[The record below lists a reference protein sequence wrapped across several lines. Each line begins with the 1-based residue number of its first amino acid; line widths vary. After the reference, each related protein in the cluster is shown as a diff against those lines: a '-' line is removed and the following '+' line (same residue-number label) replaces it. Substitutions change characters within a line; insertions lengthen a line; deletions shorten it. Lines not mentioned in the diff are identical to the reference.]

1 MTLTIRTEEDEQ
13 RQLKVTVE
21 VPEARIEDQMRRTA
35 RKVARDVMVPGF
47 RRGKAPYNVIVQ
59 RVGREALRSEA
70 VEELINPVFEEALEE
85 VDVQP
90 YGQVSVDDLQMEPLV
105 MSFTIPMEPV
115 VDLGDYRTIRRQV
128 DEAEV
133 GEDAVQ
139 EALEHLRTHHQVL
152 EPVNRPLMSGDV
164 AAVSGTGEIVEDDA
178 TEVIM
183 DEERVELLMDPES
196 TFPGTDFVDNLIGM
210 EVGDEGEFS
219 VTFPEDYDE
228 EELSGRTATFSLT
241 VLDVKSRYLPELDD
255 DLAKAEGD
263 YETLEELREALRE
276 NLQEQA
282 EQRARDELLEG
293 FVDDVS
299 GQAQIVYPPAVVEE
313 ELTQMVESLKS
324 QATRSGWQWD
334 DYLTLQGE
342 TEDSLRESWLEQAQ
356 KRVQRGL
363 IVREL
368 IQREKLSLGEEEL
381 NKAIDERLDRFE
393 TNEELREQMREFF
406 RQGQGLEMVSN
417 DLIMDRV
424 YERIEAIVTGN
435 APDLDALEA
444 EEAATGAATTEGADD
459 IFEEE

>member
-1 MTLTIRTEEDEQ
+1 
-13 RQLKVTVE
+13 
-21 VPEARIEDQMRRTA
+21 
-35 RKVARDVMVPGF
+35 
-47 RRGKAPYNVIVQ
+47 
-59 RVGREALRSEA
+59 
-70 VEELINPVFEEALEE
+70 
-85 VDVQP
+85 
-90 YGQVSVDDLQMEPLV
+90 
-105 MSFTIPMEPV
+105 
-115 VDLGDYRTIRRQV
+115 
-128 DEAEV
+128 
-133 GEDAVQ
+133 
-139 EALEHLRTHHQVL
+139 
-152 EPVNRPLMSGDV
+152 
-164 AAVSGTGEIVEDDA
+164 
-178 TEVIM
+178 
-183 DEERVELLMDPES
+183 VELLMDPES

-228 EELSGRTATFSLT
+228 EELAGRTATFSLT

-263 YETLEELREALRE
+263 YETLEELRESLRE

-313 ELTQMVESLKS
+313 ELTQMVESLKN

-342 TEDSLRESWLEQAQ
+342 TEESLRESWLEQAQ

-381 NKAIDERLDRFE
+381 DKAIDERLDRFE
-393 TNEELREQMREFF
+393 ANEELREQMREFF
-406 RQGQGLEMVSN
+406 RQGQGLEMVTN

-435 APDLDALEA
+435 APDLEALEA
-444 EEAATGAATTEGADD
+444 EKAATGADD